1 MELDSRR
8 FLAGGIESRGT
19 SICEASGISSHN
31 GCSRLAFSQQTRRK
45 NRNIQLKMDVAAAA
59 SAQWPDDALS
69 SWKAG
74 SEVVAM
80 QQQPVARGGLAPFFF
95 WRMRIC

>member
-59 SAQWPDDALS
+59 SGLMMLCRPGRL
-69 SWKAG
+69 
-74 SEVVAM
+74 EVKS
-80 QQQPVARGGLAPFFF
+80 
-95 WRMRIC
+95 